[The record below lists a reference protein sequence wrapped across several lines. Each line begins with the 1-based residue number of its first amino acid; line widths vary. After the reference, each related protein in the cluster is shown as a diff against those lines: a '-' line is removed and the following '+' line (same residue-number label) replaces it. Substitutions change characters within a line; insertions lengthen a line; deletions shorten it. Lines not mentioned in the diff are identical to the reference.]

1 MSKENYQLKTCPPF
15 IVKYALILA
24 PKTAYF
30 YYSFILTDFLT
41 YIPAREGS
49 LILQWT
55 LSVGHLGRTLYEI
68 ILVAY
73 LKIRVQIRVWPNL
86 AKKVIVASFT
96 IPLPLPL
103 LLLSHAR

>member
-1 MSKENYQLKTCPPF
+1 MSINIFNAQMSKENYQLKTCPPF

-55 LSVGHLGRTLYEI
+55 LSVGRLEMSVLERGGDDQVRRLLHL
-68 ILVAY
+68 
-73 LKIRVQIRVWPNL
+73 
-86 AKKVIVASFT
+86 
-96 IPLPLPL
+96 
-103 LLLSHAR
+103 